1 MKKYHVIIPHGMQ
14 PLPESFELSAADI
27 LAGFSRADVTFL
39 PVTSDKT
46 PDIVVDG
53 VRWEIKSPLGKGKR
67 NLQHQ
72 IHRAMKQ
79 SKSIVFDARRS
90 KIDIRKTRNYL
101 KKYVKEDR
109 RIKRLVLITKTEQVE
124 VIK

>member
-1 MKKYHVIIPHGMQ
+1 MKYRVIIPHGMQ
-14 PLPESFELSAADI
+14 PLPESFELSAANI
-27 LAGFSRADVTFL
+27 LAGFFRADVTFL
-39 PVTSDKT
+39 LVTSDKT
-46 PDIVVDG
+46 PDIVVNG
-53 VRWEIKSPLGKGKR
+53 VRWEIKSPIGKGKR

-72 IHRAMKQ
+72 IHRAIRQ
-79 SKSIVFDARRS
+79 SKNIAFDARRS

-101 KKYVKEDR
+101 NNYVKEDK